1 MLDSVGSAERA
12 PNQTTRGSILF
23 AFAIAA
29 GLALVVLTAHILLI
43 VFAGVLFAVVL
54 QAAAR
59 FAERRLRIPYKA
71 AVATCVALLVAT
83 TACGVYFALPAL
95 TRQLSEVA
103 KSLPAGVQRIT
114 ETLHV
119 PLGKPQ
125 DLVGSVEKYAS
136 RVLLALGTSVEVFGG
151 FVVLFFVG
159 LYGALDPDAYAR
171 VLLWFV
177 PSQKKRLVRRIL
189 DVSHS
194 NLQRWLLGRLVA
206 MLFVGVASGIAFM
219 VLKVPLAFPLAFL
232 AGLLTFV
239 EYIGAFAS
247 AAPPILLA
255 LTQSPAR
262 ALSVA
267 IVFFVL
273 HIIEGYILTPLLA
286 KTAVRFPP
294 ATTLASQAVLSAL
307 LGPLGLTFATPLLV
321 VAVTAAQE
329 WRKSA

>member
-1 MLDSVGSAERA
+1 MLDSVGPAERA
-12 PNQTTRGSILF
+12 PNQTTRESILF
-23 AFAIAA
+23 GFAIAA

-59 FAERRLRIPYKA
+59 FAERRLRIPYQA
-71 AVATCVALLVAT
+71 AVGTCVALLVASS
-83 TACGVYFALPAL
+83 ACGVYFALPAL

-103 KSLPAGVQRIT
+103 KSLPADVQRIT

-136 RVLLALGTSVEVFGG
+136 RVVLALGTSVEVFGG

-189 DVSHS
+189 DVSHG

-219 VLKVPLAFPLAFL
+219 VLKVPLAFPLAVL

-294 ATTLASQAVLSAL
+294 ATTLASQAVLSTL

-329 WRKSA
+329 WRKTA